1 MATRSG
7 RWRTKGDQRMSLG
20 DHLRELR
27 KRLFISAIAIVVAAV
42 VAFVDWGWV
51 ASLFGLKIAFSSVTN
66 LVRDGMRVPIDALA
80 EHHNATISYTTVSSA
95 FDLTVQIGLTA
106 AILIASPVWLFQIFA
121 FLVPGL
127 TGKEKR
133 YTFGFFF
140 SAVPLFLVGGFVGW
154 LLFPHMV
161 ELLASFAP
169 SQDSLLV
176 DAKYYYDFIIK
187 LVLAVGVGFV
197 LPVFLVLLNFVGV
210 LSAKA
215 ILKGW
220 RVAILV
226 ITLFC
231 AIATPAVDVASMFL
245 LAIPM
250 VALYFAAV
258 LVATIHDRS
267 AARRLARIAA
277 EPVPVESL

>member
-1 MATRSG
+1 
-7 RWRTKGDQRMSLG
+7 MSLG
-20 DHLRELR
+20 EHLREFR
-27 KRLFISAIAIVVAAV
+27 KRLVISAAAIIMAAV
-42 VAFVDWGWV
+42 
-51 ASLFGLKIAFSSVTN
+51 IAFIDFSWLGRLLGLSFDIGSLSGFVFN
-66 LVRDGMRVPIDALA
+66 GMQIPIDEIA
-80 EHHNATISYTTVSSA
+80 EKNNAFISYTTVSSA
-95 FDLTVQIGLTA
+95 LDLHIQVGVTIAL
-106 AILIASPVWLFQIFA
+106 LLASPVWLYQLFA

-140 SAVPLFLVGGFVGW
+140 SAVPLFLAGGVVGW

-161 ELLASFAP
+161 QLLATFTPDAAV
-169 SQDSLLV
+169 LNL

-197 LPVFLVLLNFVGV
+197 LPVFLVLLNFIGI
-210 LSAKA
+210 LSAAA

-220 RVAILV
+220 RVAILA

-231 AIATPAVDVASMFL
+231 AIATPAVDVVSMLL

-250 VALYFAAV
+250 VVLYFAAIG
-258 LVATIHDRS
+258 VAWVHDRTV
-267 AARRLARIAA
+267 ARRLAKV
-277 EPVPVESL
+277 ETSSSVPVSDL